1 MSKYGRG
8 GLCTTR
14 TQHKGLKHTLDG
26 LCVWRTAHVNS
37 EYGHRR
43 MVCAPPIHPHTHTD
57 THTRQHANRKL
68 LPLPRRRRHRFA
80 ALSLARRSAPPPLP
94 RSPKLPL
101 DEIWLGLTHRCC
113 HCCAAAPALTPLVAL
128 ATIASYSLAPPAPLK
143 ALSTIAPAALTWL
156 ALARSAACSRRL
168 GGAARPR
175 R

>member
-14 TQHKGLKHTLDG
+14 TQHKGLKHKLDG
-26 LCVWRTAHVNS
+26 LCVWRTARELRVRAPQD
-37 EYGHRR
+37 G
-43 MVCAPPIHPHTHTD
+43 VCATRHPHTHTD